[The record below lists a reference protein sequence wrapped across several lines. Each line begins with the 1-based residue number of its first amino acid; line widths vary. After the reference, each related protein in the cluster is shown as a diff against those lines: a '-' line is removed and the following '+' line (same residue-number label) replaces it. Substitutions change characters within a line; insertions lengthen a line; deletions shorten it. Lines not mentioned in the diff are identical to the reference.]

1 LQYFFNPYLCGAFV
15 PMVLA
20 RAKEYNFYNTRD
32 SP

>member
-1 LQYFFNPYLCGAFV
+1 LQYFFNPHFCGAFV